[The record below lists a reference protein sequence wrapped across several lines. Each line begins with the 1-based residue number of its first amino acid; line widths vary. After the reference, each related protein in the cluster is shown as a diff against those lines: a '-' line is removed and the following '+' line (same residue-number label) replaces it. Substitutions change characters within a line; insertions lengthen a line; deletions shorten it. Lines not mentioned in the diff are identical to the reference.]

1 MPIETTVVAT
11 TVNGMH
17 SGIFENGTETNSL
30 LEGTGS
36 PFIAIPVEPM
46 ATKESTG

>member
-17 SGIFENGTETNSL
+17 SGIFENGIEIKSL
-30 LEGTGS
+30 LGGTGS
-36 PFIAIPVEPM
+36 PFIAIPVESI
-46 ATKESTG
+46 ATKELTG